1 MHEHIYSDF
10 TGYYFETKPDVEKID
25 KEKYF
30 AADPEEPVQMKH
42 LGYLNMGG
50 YAFMRDAWS
59 LRDRT
64 TMLRELEYYKQVGGN
79 SILEV
84 SPWGKNQ
91 GPEYHTVLKD
101 LSEIS
106 GINLICS
113 TGLYG
118 GDSTFWYDEAMTMST
133 GELTKT
139 FVGHVN
145 DGFDGTGVKAGH
157 LKTAPNYWD
166 ENEQRAAQAIINAQ
180 KETGLLYTIHH
191 GSKFDQAKAEEVHAD
206 LRKMDANPERTV
218 FAHMQSFVTNDNLRN
233 QVINPDGRFV
243 VDLDFFKKVLDEG
256 YILSFDTFGTWVGF
270 EIFEFLLDGDV
281 PNAFEG
287 NGGQSDVE
295 VLAMVYFLIQQG
307 YSNQIV
313 LSQDCYAKNHLRT
326 FGGHGYTRISNYIVP
341 LLRNVGV
348 GEDAISDMVV
358 GTPARLLQAS

>member
-1 MHEHIYSDF
+1 
-10 TGYYFETKPDVEKID
+10 
-25 KEKYF
+25 
-30 AADPEEPVQMKH
+30 
-42 LGYLNMGG
+42 
-50 YAFMRDAWS
+50 
-59 LRDRT
+59 
-64 TMLRELEYYKQVGGN
+64 
-79 SILEV
+79 
-84 SPWGKNQ
+84 
-91 GPEYHTVLKD
+91 
-101 LSEIS
+101 
-106 GINLICS
+106 
-113 TGLYG
+113 
-118 GDSTFWYDEAMTMST
+118 
-133 GELTKT
+133 
-139 FVGHVN
+139 
-145 DGFDGTGVKAGH
+145 
-157 LKTAPNYWD
+157 
-166 ENEQRAAQAIINAQ
+166 
-180 KETGLLYTIHH
+180 
-191 GSKFDQAKAEEVHAD
+191 
-206 LRKMDANPERTV
+206 MDANPERTV